1 LRVYAESDRAA
12 ERRAQGDSFADTPP
26 FGAERWNLPLLV
38 QFQGNA
44 RSTLKGTKPLVSRV
58 AEREPFQTLIVV
70 CAHLFQLLLKLLVG
84 ISDQ

>member
-1 LRVYAESDRAA
+1 
-12 ERRAQGDSFADTPP
+12 
-26 FGAERWNLPLLV
+26 V

-84 ISDQ
+84 ILRGLST